1 MSLRFMRATRARS
14 PARRRTSAP
23 RSAAGQ
29 TSGGS
34 WSGHLAGWTASV
46 RRGLPVATKAC
57 RCGHRLVTKTRP
69 MRPRSFTRRRQTR
82 RSRGMM
88 RIGLPRRAVALVRL
102 VAPAGPAGAGAARE
116 QLEIGPGAACLDDG
130 VLFVGLARM
139 LALAGGEKIHL
150 PTARRK
156 RARIPALDAEQDQFG
171 HVAEVEADAA
181 PVGAAVLAHLVPD
194 EVGLVGEAPRL
205 HHGKTFRQQ
214 GVRAPQIK
222 VRYRRRDL
230 PHRQRHDLIETERAI
245 ARQTPV
251 LGRDLA
257 GLVGELPG
265 RVRQDGREAPL
276 TCESEEIG
284 GHAHA
289 VVRQSDSGER
299 TMAPSGEHPQVP
311 GAASSTS
318 LFASSESWAR
328 IIAARPHTGRED
340 LSWQKVKCAAP
351 RKRRNPRPT
360 TTRNARA
367 APPRRPRRSPASAR
381 PSRAQIP
388 TARSKKRGP
397 ARGLSAVLAV
407 PGRPGR
413 TRFSG
418 CRPASCCRPSCC
430 HPRCCRPSYCPVP
443 GSTRSRPTS
452 RWSSGTCCRSAG
464 SWTRSRSSTGS
475 TRPAARC
482 WWTRRWWCAW
492 SYRC

>member
-1 MSLRFMRATRARS
+1 
-14 PARRRTSAP
+14 
-23 RSAAGQ
+23 
-29 TSGGS
+29 
-34 WSGHLAGWTASV
+34 
-46 RRGLPVATKAC
+46 
-57 RCGHRLVTKTRP
+57 
-69 MRPRSFTRRRQTR
+69 
-82 RSRGMM
+82 MM

-102 VAPAGPAGAGAARE
+102 VAPACPTGAGAARE

-265 RVRQDGREAPL
+265 RVRQDGCEAPL

-351 RKRRNPRPT
+351 RKRRSPRPT
-360 TTRNARA
+360 TTRSARA
-367 APPRRPRRSPASAR
+367 APPPPPRRSPASAR
-381 PSRAQIP
+381 PNRAQTP

-397 ARGLSAVLAV
+397 VRGLFVVLAGAGTYWLPPELLPPELLPPELLPPELPRAGLDEEPPDEPV
-407 PGRPGR
+407 VEREPPPLGWLMDDDPVPDRLDAPCREVLVDDEPVVVRELVPVLTLTPGLERRCTNVRLSPWIATPGR
-413 TRFSG
+413 
-418 CRPASCCRPSCC
+418 
-430 HPRCCRPSYCPVP
+430 
-443 GSTRSRPTS
+443 
-452 RWSSGTCCRSAG
+452 
-464 SWTRSRSSTGS
+464 
-475 TRPAARC
+475 
-482 WWTRRWWCAW
+482 
-492 SYRC
+492 